1 MENKAPYEIL
11 GYYIE
16 TIRYSHFQM
25 NANNIQINAEI
36 LGKTDK
42 QIDLKIIVSLWDNP
56 KEKSIFSYVAG
67 FKIYD
72 KVIDESMNDNIK
84 ISSFVGIIFP
94 FIRESIFN
102 ITKTITLPLID
113 LRGADMR
120 EGITFT
126 KK

>member
-120 EGITFT
+120 EGITFA